1 MVINYENYET
11 KKITDVAHLERAKKN
26 KAYKKDCILI
36 GLSATSGEVI
46 YKTNDGPVET
56 KYAVIQPCLQNNPE
70 YLYYS
75 ILEAFPE
82 FFHQYHT
89 GMNLQFENL
98 KYLKIKI
105 HPLETQREIVKGMNF
120 ISEEVSNEE
129 KIIEAI
135 KEAKKYFLENMFVQG
150 GGRDYK

>member
-1 MVINYENYET
+1 M
-11 KKITDVAHLERAKKN
+11 
-26 KAYKKDCILI
+26 
-36 GLSATSGEVI
+36 
-46 YKTNDGPVET
+46 
-56 KYAVIQPCLQNNPE
+56 
-70 YLYYS
+70 
-75 ILEAFPE
+75 EAFPE

-105 HPLETQREIVKGMNF
+105 HPLETQKEIVKGMNF